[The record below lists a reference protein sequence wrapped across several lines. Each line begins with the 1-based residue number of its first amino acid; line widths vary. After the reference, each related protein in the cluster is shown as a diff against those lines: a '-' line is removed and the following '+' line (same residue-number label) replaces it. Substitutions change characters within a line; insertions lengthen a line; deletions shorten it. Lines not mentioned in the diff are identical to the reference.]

1 MSEFILPIFFGL
13 LFAWF
18 VFDTIKREQMRKVKH
33 ELSRTKEL
41 FERAG
46 YRLPPVNDM
55 AVYPRYWH
63 LWTVKQWIRWA
74 DRQQGE
80 TK

>member
-18 VFDTIKREQMRKVKH
+18 VFDVLRRDAMRKVRSTLLANH
-33 ELSRTKEL
+33 ELYSRAYKH
-41 FERAG
+41 
-46 YRLPPVNDM
+46 LPTLNDM
-55 AVYPRYWH
+55 AVYPKYWH

-74 DRQQGE
+74 DRQQGD
-80 TK
+80 K